1 MEVNASLV
9 LDIWELVSEY
19 LPASRKEDVAN
30 KMVKLFA
37 DTGLD
42 EDDFESIK
50 GEDGHLDAAIDNF
63 HEGDSDEDEFDYESN
78 DYEND

>member
-19 LPASRKEDVAN
+19 LPANRKEDVAN
-30 KMVKLFA
+30 KMVKLFS

-42 EDDFESIK
+42 EDDFEAIK
-50 GEDGHLDAAIDNF
+50 GEDNYLDAAIDNF
-63 HEGDSDEDEFDYESN
+63 HEDDQDEDEIDYESN

>member
-1 MEVNASLV
+1 MEVNAGLV
-9 LDIWELVSEY
+9 LEIWELVSEY
-19 LPASRKEDVAN
+19 LPANRKEDVAN

-50 GEDGHLDAAIDNF
+50 GEDGHLDTAIDNF
-63 HEGDSDEDEFDYESN
+63 HEGDNDEDEIDYDSN